1 MPKNYKHDKSQ
12 TASGPLRREYFRNF
26 GDTLLGE
33 KYIYKV
39 ATKNKLRN
47 KELWCL
53 KLTYS
58 GICIQWYYRTKEEAI
73 SERKRLINAI
83 VQDNTIENVKPI
95 NNVRPP
101 YIKYDFSKKS
111 CK

>member
-26 GDTLLGE
+26 GDSLLE
-33 KYIYKV
+33 DKYIYRV
-39 ATKNKLRN
+39 ETKNKLRN

-53 KLTYS
+53 KLIYS
-58 GICIQWYYRTKEEAI
+58 GILARWYYRTKEEAI
-73 SERKRLINAI
+73 SERKRLIDAI